1 MQKSKTKNL
10 LFVIFL
16 DISVSAKRPP
26 FKSWLEISLF
36 FLHMEQ
42 QQEKDLVSK
51 KRSRKDMEHG
61 HQQNVKNADQNEGAH
76 NESSSS
82 DDNPLLRL
90 KLSDYAPLDQ
100 GKRFKASNY
109 I

>member
-1 MQKSKTKNL
+1 
-10 LFVIFL
+10 
-16 DISVSAKRPP
+16 
-26 FKSWLEISLF
+26 
-36 FLHMEQ
+36 MEQ

-51 KRSRKDMEHG
+51 KRSRKDMEHD
-61 HQQNVKNADQNEGAH
+61 VKNADENEGAH

-100 GKRFKASNY
+100 AKRFKASKQQISSENNC
-109 I
+109 